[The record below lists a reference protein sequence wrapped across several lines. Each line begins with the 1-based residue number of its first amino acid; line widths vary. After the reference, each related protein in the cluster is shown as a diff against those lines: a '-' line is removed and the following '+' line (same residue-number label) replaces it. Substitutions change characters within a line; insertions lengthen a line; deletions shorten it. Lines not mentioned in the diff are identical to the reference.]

1 MTKDELKNKLKSS
14 WAISKQIESR
24 YEELQHLKDNA
35 VRITPAYSLA
45 PGSGSGQKQESAII
59 RIVDM
64 EMAINDDIANL
75 VAALQEVRALV
86 ALVDDDI
93 PRLVLHKRYLCY
105 QKWEQIAAD
114 LNYSWQ
120 WIHKMHGRAL
130 REILQKTSD

>member
-45 PGSGSGQKQESAII
+45 LGSGSGQKQESAII

-105 QKWEQIAAD
+105 QKWEQIATE
-114 LNYSWQ
+114 LNYSWKQ
-120 WIHKMHGRAL
+120 IHRLHGKGL
-130 REILQKTSD
+130 NLILQKMT